1 MIHAVSLH
9 KTYRPGAEVVHAL
22 RDVSLTIDEGEF
34 VAIMGPSGSGKST
47 LLHILGL
54 LAVPDSGEYHFCG
67 HDVMHLNQDQLA
79 ALRNGTIGFVFQH
92 YFLLPR
98 TSVMGNVSLPLLY
111 SSRRTDPDHAM
122 ACLRSVGVAAEAL
135 RHPNQLSGGQQQ
147 RVAIAR
153 ALINNPRII
162 MADEP
167 TGNLDSTNSAE
178 IMRLLKDLNS
188 RGMTVVLITHDQG
201 IAAHAGRQISMLD
214 GRIDRDTTTHATV
227 QVSKPEIPLPHKPR
241 QEEVVTTHAP
251 LSLREWLYFIR
262 EACRSIW
269 ANRLRASLSAL
280 GVLTGTLAVVLM
292 MALVAGAWSEIEW
305 QMQSMGTNLLILSS
319 GTRQQS
325 GEQVSLEADTRLN
338 RSDAQAIRARIPDVR
353 ETAATVQGRV
363 ETSYGDKSRTTSL
376 VGTEPSY
383 GRMTANQPAAGRFFS
398 EQEVTECASV
408 ALLGNTP
415 RHELFGAENPI
426 GRWIR
431 INRQNYQVIGL
442 LPERGVNPW
451 RDQDDL
457 IMIPVSTAMQ
467 KLLGREYIDAIQI
480 EVGRPEAIA
489 HVQEQVRKV
498 LLARRHLDDTSAD
511 LFSFR
516 NMARVRSSFEQIS
529 KILATLL
536 TSVAI
541 VSLIIGGIGI
551 MNIMLVSITE
561 RTREIGTRKA
571 IGARNRDIMVQFLV
585 ETTILSLAGGLMG
598 IAAAWLIGKAL
609 GSIGWVLAIT
619 GRSVLLGFACAG
631 ITGIVFGLWPALNA
645 AHRDP
650 VDSLRYE

>member
-1 MIHAVSLH
+1 
-9 KTYRPGAEVVHAL
+9 
-22 RDVSLTIDEGEF
+22 
-34 VAIMGPSGSGKST
+34 MGPSGSGKST

-54 LAVPDSGEYHFCG
+54 LSVPDSGEYHFCD
-67 HDVMHLNQDQLA
+67 HDVTRLNQDQLA
-79 ALRNGTIGFVFQH
+79 ALRNGSIGFVFQH
-92 YFLLPR
+92 FFLLPR
-98 TSVMGNVSLPLLY
+98 ASVTENVSLPLLY
-111 SSRRTDPDHAM
+111 SSSRSDPEHTN
-122 ACLRSVGVAAEAL
+122 ACLRSVGVATES
-135 RHPNQLSGGQQQ
+135 RRRPNQLSGGQQQ

-162 MADEP
+162 LADEP
-167 TGNLDSTNSAE
+167 TGNLDSKNSAE

-188 RGMTVVLITHDQG
+188 RGMTVVLITHDHD
-201 IAAHAGRQISMLD
+201 IAAHADRQIHMLD
-214 GRIDRDTTTHATV
+214 GRIDRDTTHHATV
-227 QVSKPEIPLPHKPR
+227 HVSKPEVPLPEKCQ
-241 QEEVVTTHAP
+241 QEEVAITHAP
-251 LSLREWLYFIR
+251 VSFRELLYFVR

-269 ANRLRASLSAL
+269 ANGVRASLAAL
-280 GVLTGTLAVVLM
+280 GVFTGTMTVVLM
-292 MALVAGAWSEIEW
+292 MALVAGAWNEIEW

-325 GEQVSLEADTRLN
+325 GEQISLEADTRLN
-338 RSDAQAIRARIPDVR
+338 RSDSEVIRARIPEVR
-353 ETAATVQGRV
+353 ETASTVQGRV
-363 ETSYGDKSRTTSL
+363 ETSYQDRSRITPL
-376 VGTEPSY
+376 VGTEPAY
-383 GRMTANQPAAGRFFS
+383 GRMTANQPAEGRFFS
-398 EQEVTECASV
+398 EQEVTERAPV

-415 RHELFGAENPI
+415 RGELFGAENPI
-426 GRWIR
+426 GRQIR
-431 INRQNYQVIGL
+431 INRQSFQIIGL
-442 LPERGVNPW
+442 LPVKGTNPW

-467 KLLGREYIDAIQI
+467 RLLGKEYLDAIQI
-480 EVGRPEAIA
+480 EVYRQDAIA
-489 HVQEQVRKV
+489 HVEEQVRKV
-498 LLARRHLDDTSAD
+498 LLARRHLDSTSAD

-561 RTREIGTRKA
+561 RTREIGIRKA
-571 IGARNRDIMVQFLV
+571 IGARDRDIIVQFLV

-598 IAAAWLIGKAL
+598 IAGAWLIGKAL
-609 GSIGWVLAIT
+609 ASIGWKLAIT
-619 GRSVLLGFACAG
+619 GQSVLLGFACAG
-631 ITGIVFGLWPALNA
+631 ITGIVFGLWPAFKA

>member
-1 MIHAVSLH
+1 MIKAVSLH
-9 KTYRPGAEVVHAL
+9 KTYRPGEEVVHAL
-22 RDVSLTIDEGEF
+22 RDVSLTIDQGEF

-54 LAVPDSGEYHFCG
+54 LAAPDSGEFYFCG
-67 HDVMHLNQDQLA
+67 HDVTHFNKNQLA
-79 ALRNGTIGFVFQH
+79 SLRNGAIGFVFQH
-92 YFLLPR
+92 FFLLPR
-98 TSVMGNVSLPLLY
+98 TSVMENVSLPLLY
-111 SSRRTDPDHAM
+111 SSRRTDPEHAS
-122 ACLRSVGVAAEAL
+122 ACLRSVGVSTEAQ

-153 ALINNPRII
+153 ALINNPRLIL
-162 MADEP
+162 ADEP
-167 TGNLDSTNSAE
+167 TGNLDSKNSAE

-188 RGMTVVLITHDQG
+188 RGMTVVLITHDHG
-201 IAAHAGRQISMLD
+201 IAAHAGRQITMLD
-214 GRIDRDTTTHATV
+214 GRIDKDTTANATV
-227 QVSKPEIPLPHKPR
+227 QVSKPEVPLPHR
-241 QEEVVTTHAP
+241 GLQEEVVTTHAP
-251 LSLREWLYFIR
+251 LSLREWLYFVR

-305 QMQSMGTNLLILSS
+305 QVQSMGTNLLILTS

-338 RSDAQAIRARIPDVR
+338 RSDAEAIRTRIPEVR
-353 ETAATVQGRV
+353 ETTATVLDRV
-363 ETSYGDKSRTTSL
+363 ETSYREKSRITPL
-376 VGTEPSY
+376 VGTEPAY
-383 GRMTANQPAAGRFFS
+383 GRMTANQPTEGRFFT
-398 EQEVTECASV
+398 EQEVTERSPV

-415 RHELFGAENPI
+415 RRELFGDENPI
-426 GRWIR
+426 GRQIR

-442 LPERGVNPW
+442 LPEKGVNPW

-467 KLLGREYIDAIQI
+467 RLLGKEYVDAIQI
-480 EVGRPEAIA
+480 EVFHQDAIA
-489 HVQEQVRKV
+489 HVEEQVKKV
-498 LLARRHLDDTSAD
+498 LLARRHLDNTSAD

-516 NMARVRSSFEQIS
+516 NMARIRSSFEQIS
-529 KILATLL
+529 SILATLL
-536 TSVAI
+536 TSVAV

-561 RTREIGTRKA
+561 RTREIGIRKA
-571 IGARNRDIMVQFLV
+571 IGAREHDIMIQFLV
-585 ETTILSLAGGLMG
+585 ETTILSLAGGLTG
-598 IAAAWLIGKAL
+598 IAGAWLISKAL
-609 GSIGWVLAIT
+609 ASAGWTLSIT
-619 GRSVLLGFACAG
+619 GRSALLGFACAG
-631 ITGIVFGLWPALNA
+631 ITGIIFGLWPALKA